1 MLRGKKHSGS
11 PENLKKQNELLPTL
25 FHIVN
30 NIREA
35 KIIKT
40 CENCSANILF
50 CIYTQPTER
59 SQHFKPFLK
68 RCGILIFQVHLS
80 KQNLVAQTEPSDI
93 LISSCSTVCRTGEH
107 TELPGCQTKLVPAF
121 KEVGMNPNFFPLNTD
136 LQHALL
142 LIITPL
148 LLASA
153 LFHCFYY
160 PYFPSL
166 SFIFVKSTFTSQ
178 VMICVL
184 LLPYSTLS

>member
-1 MLRGKKHSGS
+1 M
-11 PENLKKQNELLPTL
+11 PTL
-25 FHIVN
+25 FHIIN
-30 NIREA
+30 NVREI

-40 CENCSANILF
+40 SENCSANILF
-50 CIYTQPTER
+50 CAHR
-59 SQHFKPFLK
+59 KVSFKGTLN
-68 RCGILIFQVHLS
+68 LS
-80 KQNLVAQTEPSDI
+80 RNDVGSSSFRFTSVSKTAARTEPSAI
-93 LISSCSTVCRTGEH
+93 VISSCSTVWRTGKH
-107 TELPGCQTKLVPAF
+107 TKLPGCQTKLIPAF
-121 KEVGMNPNFFPLNTD
+121 KEVGMKSNFSPLNTD

-166 SFIFVKSTFTSQ
+166 SLIFVKSTFTSQ
-178 VMICVL
+178 IMIRVL